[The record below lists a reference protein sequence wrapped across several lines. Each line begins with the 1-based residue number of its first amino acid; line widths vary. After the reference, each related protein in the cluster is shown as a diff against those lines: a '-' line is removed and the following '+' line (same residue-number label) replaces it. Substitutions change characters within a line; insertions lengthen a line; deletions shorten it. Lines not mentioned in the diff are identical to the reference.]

1 MSVNPITIAP
11 VFPTGL
17 ILLLFGLALAAV
29 WVQYRMSRVK
39 LGNMRALMLCLLR
52 LLAVA
57 ILIAFALNP
66 SLIATQVHR
75 LSAGIA
81 IVVDT
86 SDSMGQR
93 NVEGQATR
101 LEKVRAL
108 LTEGQPP
115 LLRSLGDKYDVS
127 VYGLSDSLRPL
138 EFGDLARLTAGGNE
152 GDIAEALKSLS
163 AKNSVAVLFSDG
175 NLQWN
180 SSQGQQLSTLT
191 VAMGNPEVYRD
202 ILITKVN
209 APALAFRG
217 REVVIDATVKS
228 YGFAGV
234 TLPVLLQDSG
244 KLLAAKD
251 MRLQTDPAELTTSLS
266 FVPGELGRKDLTI
279 SIPRQVG
286 ENIFTN
292 NQINLTI
299 NVVRDK
305 ARILMVSGS
314 PSMNYRFMRV
324 ALKSD
329 PSIDLLSFVILRTPS
344 DILNVPPH
352 EQSLI
357 PFPVETLFLKE
368 LNTFDLLIFDNFNY
382 ALFLSF
388 DYLESI
394 RSFVESGGGF
404 ALIGGPNVHNEGRD
418 RLSPIGDMLPFRF
431 VEEEFYRRDSP
442 VNLRLTRA
450 GAEHPLMRVSDDV
463 GEVADDLMRFWQQL
477 PPLDGIN
484 LFEVKGSA
492 EVLLESADGIA
503 WPILTAAHYRKG
515 RVVVIASDYAWKWYM
530 GMVASGKGNQFYLR
544 LVHRMVRWLTKDP
557 GLDPVQIILPEM
569 AVAAG
574 QEIDV
579 RIRYHGEARYP
590 RSDAAVSFSV
600 FNPQG
605 VKIPSQLKPTAKT
618 GEHLVSFHPRRGGIY
633 RIRVETPSGNLEESI
648 IVAGPLDS
656 LDAAPDHDQLK
667 NIAASTGGK
676 YLAPEDDL
684 LSEIEAYARNTEK
697 KFIEEKHLPIW
708 ATPFVMAVVLAL
720 LSSEW
725 YFRRRWG
732 LV

>member
-1 MSVNPITIAP
+1 MNLNQITIAP
-11 VFPTGL
+11 VFPMGL
-17 ILLLFGLALAAV
+17 IMLLFGLALAAV
-29 WVQYRMSRVK
+29 WVQYRVSRAK
-39 LGNMRALMLCLLR
+39 LGKMRALILSLLR

-57 ILIAFALNP
+57 VLVAFALNP
-66 SLIATQVHR
+66 SLVTTQVHK
-75 LSAGIA
+75 LSPAIA

-86 SDSMGQR
+86 SDTMGQST
-93 NVEGQATR
+93 VDDPATR
-101 LEKVRAL
+101 LDKVKAL
-108 LTEGQPP
+108 LTEGQLP
-115 LLRSLGDKYDVS
+115 LLRSLGDKFDVS

-138 EFGDLARLTAGGNE
+138 EYGDLAGLTAGGNK
-152 GDIAEALKSLS
+152 GDVAEALQALS

-175 NLQWN
+175 NLRW
-180 SSQGQQLSTLT
+180 STSRGQQLSTLT
-191 VAMGNPEVYRD
+191 VAVGNPKTYRD
-202 ILITKVN
+202 ILITEVS

-217 REVVIDATVKS
+217 REVVIDITVKS
-228 YGFAGV
+228 YGYQGM

-244 KLLAAKD
+244 KLLAVRD
-251 MRLQTDPAELTTSLS
+251 VRLQTDPAELTTSLS
-266 FVPGELGRKDLTI
+266 FVSDELGRKDLKI
-279 SIPRQVG
+279 SIPQQVG

-305 ARILMVSGS
+305 TRILMVSGS

-368 LNTFDLLIFDNFNY
+368 LTTFDLLIFDNFNY
-382 ALFLSF
+382 SLFLSP

-404 ALIGGPNVHNEGRD
+404 ALIGGPNLYNEGRD
-418 RLSPIGDMLPFRF
+418 RLSPLGDILPFRF

-442 VNLRLTRA
+442 VGLRLTRA
-450 GAEHPLMRVSDDV
+450 GAEHPLMRV
-463 GEVADDLMRFWQQL
+463 ADDFSEDANGLFRFWQQL
-477 PPLDGIN
+477 PPLNGIN

-492 EVLLESADGIA
+492 DVLLESADGIA
-503 WPILTAAHYRKG
+503 WPILTVADYRKG
-515 RVVVIASDYAWKWYM
+515 RVVAIASDYAWKWYM

-557 GLDPVQIILPEM
+557 GLDPVQIILPETA
-569 AVAAG
+569 AVAG

-579 RIRYHGEARYP
+579 RIRYHGEDPSP
-590 RSDAAVSFSV
+590 RSDAAVSFSI
-600 FNPQG
+600 FNPEG
-605 VKIPSQLKPTAKT
+605 VKIPSQLKPTAQRR
-618 GEHLVSFHPRRGGIY
+618 EHLVSFLPRKGGIY
-633 RIRVETPSGNLEESI
+633 RIRVETPFGNLEESMV
-648 IVAGPLDS
+648 VAGPLES

-667 NIAASTGGK
+667 KIAASTGGK
-676 YLAPEDDL
+676 YLAPGDDL
-684 LSEIEAYARNTEK
+684 LSEIEEYARKAEK
-697 KFIEEKHLPIW
+697 KFVEEKHLPIW
-708 ATPFVMAVVLAL
+708 ATPFVMAIVLAL

-732 LV
+732 LI

>member
-1 MSVNPITIAP
+1 MSLNQITIAP
-11 VFPTGL
+11 VFPMGL
-17 ILLLFGLALAAV
+17 IMLLFGLALAAV
-29 WVQYRMSRVK
+29 WVQYRVSRAK
-39 LGNMRALMLCLLR
+39 LGNMRALILSLLR
-52 LLAVA
+52 LLAIAV
-57 ILIAFALNP
+57 LVAFALNP
-66 SLIATQVHR
+66 SLVTTQVHK
-75 LSAGIA
+75 LSPAIA

-86 SDSMGQR
+86 SDTMGQST
-93 NVEGQATR
+93 VDDPATR
-101 LEKVRAL
+101 LDKVKAL
-108 LTEGQPP
+108 LTEGQLP
-115 LLRSLGDKYDVS
+115 LLRSLGDKFDVS

-138 EFGDLARLTAGGNE
+138 EYGDLAGLTAGGNK
-152 GDIAEALKSLS
+152 GDVAEALQALS

-175 NLQWN
+175 NLRW
-180 SSQGQQLSTLT
+180 STSRGQQLSTLT
-191 VAMGNPEVYRD
+191 VAVGNPKTYRD
-202 ILITKVN
+202 ILITEVS

-217 REVVIDATVKS
+217 REVVIDITVKS
-228 YGFAGV
+228 YGYQGM

-244 KLLAAKD
+244 KLLAVRD
-251 MRLQTDPAELTTSLS
+251 VRLQTDPAELTTSLS
-266 FVPGELGRKDLTI
+266 FVSDELGRKDLKI
-279 SIPRQVG
+279 SIPQQVG

-305 ARILMVSGS
+305 TRILMVSGS

-368 LNTFDLLIFDNFNY
+368 LTTFDLLIFDNFNY
-382 ALFLSF
+382 SLFLSP

-404 ALIGGPNVHNEGRD
+404 ALIGGPNLYNEGRD
-418 RLSPIGDMLPFRF
+418 RLSPLGDILPFRF

-442 VNLRLTRA
+442 VGLRLTRA
-450 GAEHPLMRVSDDV
+450 GAEHPLMRV
-463 GEVADDLMRFWQQL
+463 ADDFSEDANGLFRFWQQL

-492 EVLLESADGIA
+492 DVLLESADGIA
-503 WPILTAAHYRKG
+503 WPILTVADYRKG
-515 RVVVIASDYAWKWYM
+515 RVLAIASDYAWKWYM

-557 GLDPVQIILPEM
+557 GLDPVQIILPETA
-569 AVAAG
+569 AVAG

-579 RIRYHGEARYP
+579 RIRYHGEDPSP
-590 RSDAAVSFSV
+590 RSDAAVSFSI
-600 FNPQG
+600 FNPEG
-605 VKIPSQLKPTAKT
+605 VKIPSQLKPTAQRR
-618 GEHLVSFHPRRGGIY
+618 EHLVSFLPRKGGIY
-633 RIRVETPSGNLEESI
+633 RIRVETPFGNLEESMV
-648 IVAGPLDS
+648 VAGPLES

-667 NIAASTGGK
+667 KIAASTGGK
-676 YLAPEDDL
+676 YLAPGDDL
-684 LSEIEAYARNTEK
+684 LSEIEEYARKAEK
-697 KFIEEKHLPIW
+697 KFVEEKHLPIW
-708 ATPFVMAVVLAL
+708 ATPFVMAIVLAL

-732 LV
+732 LI